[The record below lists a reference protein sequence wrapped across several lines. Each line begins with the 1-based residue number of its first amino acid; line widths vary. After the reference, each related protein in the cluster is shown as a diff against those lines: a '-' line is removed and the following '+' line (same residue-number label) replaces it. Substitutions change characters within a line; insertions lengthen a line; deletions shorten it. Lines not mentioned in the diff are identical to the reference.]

1 MIPDDTISF
10 ILSFMSYNNA
20 TQNSEGIIID
30 KVIESEFL
38 GGRKMVVEFETPV
51 ILTQKQE

>member
-1 MIPDDTISF
+1 MIPEDTISF
-10 ILSFMSYNNA
+10 ILTFMSYNQA
-20 TQNSEGIIID
+20 TQDSEGIIID
-30 KVIESEFL
+30 KIIESEFF